1 MEIGFLVRKPG
12 GTEQFIFVSFSTQM
26 PKKIRFGFGHPV
38 AKFRKAVKERLAR
51 FIQIVYVHLLFAS
64 TSESFGISSSRN
76 TNFITSKAQRFR
88 KLCHNGFSSCLDR
101 VLVSYIQLSGLTVL
115 ASKNVLRSS
124 LKTLGEAMLD
134 SHFSSKNL
142 TFSSEPI
149 FTFVVIR
156 CQGLGFEIDSCRLFV
171 CETLHDSIFM
181 LYR

>member
-12 GTEQFIFVSFSTQM
+12 GTEQPIFVSFSTQM

-76 TNFITSKAQRFR
+76 TNFITSKAQRFG

-101 VLVSYIQLSGLTVL
+101 VLVSYI
-115 ASKNVLRSS
+115 
-124 LKTLGEAMLD
+124 
-134 SHFSSKNL
+134 
-142 TFSSEPI
+142 
-149 FTFVVIR
+149 
-156 CQGLGFEIDSCRLFV
+156 
-171 CETLHDSIFM
+171 
-181 LYR
+181 